1 MLRSDL
7 CFFASRRRHTRCALV
22 TGVQTCALPIFYDD
36 VAAVADTSDPNVRQE
51 MAAIETGYRIGRL
64 MVLREVMGQA
74 PKQFSAATKTFCTEL
89 EQRIAGF
96 CASALGADAM
106 LAEPGLGGRVARNLC
121 YAPAY
126 TIMGGTSQILRKD
139 RKSTRLNSS
148 H

>member
-1 MLRSDL
+1 
-7 CFFASRRRHTRCALV
+7 
-22 TGVQTCALPIFYDD
+22 
-36 VAAVADTSDPNVRQE
+36 
-51 MAAIETGYRIGRL
+51 

-126 TIMGGTSQILRKD
+126 TIMGGTSQILRTSWASASSACPGARDTSLAELEPQDGRKRPLLDLPDAPRRIGDDCPVAADAHQHGNAACRD
-139 RKSTRLNSS
+139 RGCQ
-148 H
+148 